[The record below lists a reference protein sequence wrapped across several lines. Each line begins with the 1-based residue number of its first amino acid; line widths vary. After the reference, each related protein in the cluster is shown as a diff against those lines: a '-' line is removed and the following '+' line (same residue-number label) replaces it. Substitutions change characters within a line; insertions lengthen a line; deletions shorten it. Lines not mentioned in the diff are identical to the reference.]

1 MKFSTKPYRKKH
13 QGFSLVELMFA
24 MVVLTVAIL
33 GGMLMV
39 SMGML
44 RNNTNKLDTTAT
56 NVAQTVLEDIAGTDP
71 TTANTLTVTDCL
83 LNNLSINTAGST
95 ATAGAGA
102 QLKSDGSGDIDFTES
117 AATPA
122 ANNYQMNY
130 TVCGSNGLQTVYDVR
145 WNIRNV
151 GPAAPTG
158 NTYGKMVTVSAR
170 QVFVNTSKGIAF
182 IEPVTLRTI
191 VGM

>member
-1 MKFSTKPYRKKH
+1 MKYSTKPYRKKH

-71 TTANTLTVTDCL
+71 TTANTLTKTIPLHAPAPPRILPGLGKLYCRVFHRQISRPFHGRYRCWKCL
-83 LNNLSINTAGST
+83 REFDAG
-95 ATAGAGA
+95 
-102 QLKSDGSGDIDFTES
+102 
-117 AATPA
+117 
-122 ANNYQMNY
+122 
-130 TVCGSNGLQTVYDVR
+130 
-145 WNIRNV
+145 W
-151 GPAAPTG
+151 
-158 NTYGKMVTVSAR
+158 AR
-170 QVFVNTSKGIAF
+170 
-182 IEPVTLRTI
+182 R
-191 VGM
+191 